1 MLILSRKTN
10 QKIVIGENV
19 EITII
24 EVKGEQVKIGIEA
37 PRNLKVFR
45 REVYE
50 EIQRKPSR
58 TSYRKAD
65 FAEIGILTQTA
76 FRFGVYSFKVMIY
89 FSRETFA

>member
-50 EIQRKPSR
+50 EIQKETRAAQVTEKP
-58 TSYRKAD
+58 
-65 FAEIGILTQTA
+65 ILPKLE
-76 FRFGVYSFKVMIY
+76 F
-89 FSRETFA
+89 

>member
-37 PRNLKVFR
+37 PRNLKAFR

-50 EIQRKPSR
+50 EIQKENRAAQVTEKP
-58 TSYRKAD
+58 
-65 FAEIGILTQTA
+65 ILPKLE
-76 FRFGVYSFKVMIY
+76 F
-89 FSRETFA
+89 

>member
-50 EIQRKPSR
+50 EIQKENRAAQITEKPFLP
-58 TSYRKAD
+58 KLE
-65 FAEIGILTQTA
+65 F
-76 FRFGVYSFKVMIY
+76 
-89 FSRETFA
+89 

>member
-50 EIQRKPSR
+50 EIQKENRATQVTEKP
-58 TSYRKAD
+58 
-65 FAEIGILTQTA
+65 ILPKLE
-76 FRFGVYSFKVMIY
+76 F
-89 FSRETFA
+89 

>member
-19 EITII
+19 EITIL

-50 EIQRKPSR
+50 EIQKENRAAQVTEKP
-58 TSYRKAD
+58 
-65 FAEIGILTQTA
+65 ILPKLE
-76 FRFGVYSFKVMIY
+76 F
-89 FSRETFA
+89 

>member
-50 EIQRKPSR
+50 EIKKENRAAQVTEKP
-58 TSYRKAD
+58 
-65 FAEIGILTQTA
+65 ILPKLE
-76 FRFGVYSFKVMIY
+76 F
-89 FSRETFA
+89 